1 MQCREQIDNNR
12 QKVMLRKK
20 GENAIV
26 VDKDDA
32 DESEAADKA
41 DPPQQ
46 TWLPNRFG
54 SIFPSF
60 VPTSQEMSQRV
71 HIQRASCAYTENYRI
86 YSTVYSIQYI
96 KSILYPLYISVV
108 S

>member
-46 TWLPNRFG
+46 T
-54 SIFPSF
+54 
-60 VPTSQEMSQRV
+60 
-71 HIQRASCAYTENYRI
+71 
-86 YSTVYSIQYI
+86 
-96 KSILYPLYISVV
+96 
-108 S
+108 